1 MFIYNVHAPHKT
13 FALAAKDGE
22 NCTQLIDRILTKAR
36 LTPEEAEAVQAKHDG
51 AGIVYE
57 FEGDRWA
64 LEDDDDLEIVTARFQ
79 SEKPP
84 VPSITLH
91 ILPPAGSR
99 LNGNHHQPSIQVS
112 EPAPPSKSQQGAWS
126 PPAYSSASAL
136 QARTL
141 AKSSRSRGAPSD
153 HGERVPSRLGS
164 HAGSSVAGSVNGE
177 RYVRTLDPLTA
188 ANYLAV
194 PNSEKFRTKSV
205 RSGRSTRSR
214 RSKWGDDDA
223 EPLGDVKRRQFEEF
237 HANNGVRTVVGKV
250 GPVENV
256 RMLLKQGHKG
266 VYISRAFATRHGM
279 IPRKQQPGHAGYSGL
294 QMLGS
299 VPITVGSRTA
309 YHPAMLSEE
318 QHFDV
323 VLGRTWLERMN
334 IKVDPLDQTCLTYM
348 DTGET
353 IPCDLVVLRDAKGEI
368 ITIT

>member
-1 MFIYNVHAPHKT
+1 MFIYNVHAPNKT
-13 FALAAKDGE
+13 FALQAKDGE
-22 NCTQLIDRILTKAR
+22 SCTQLIDRILNKAR
-36 LTPEEAEAVQAKHDG
+36 LSAEEAEAVQAKHDG
-51 AGIVYE
+51 AGVVYE
-57 FEGDRWA
+57 FDGDRWA

-91 ILPPAGSR
+91 ILPPLSSR
-99 LNGNHHQPSIQVS
+99 SNGNHHQQDQHHPSILVS
-112 EPAPPSKSQQGAWS
+112 ESGPDSKSQ
-126 PPAYSSASAL
+126 
-136 QARTL
+136 
-141 AKSSRSRGAPSD
+141 
-153 HGERVPSRLGS
+153 H
-164 HAGSSVAGSVNGE
+164 GSSVAGSVNGE
-177 RYVRTLDPLTA
+177 RYVRALDPLTA